1 MLVAAGAACAH
12 FGGVRPVWGPLP
24 GSVAVVLDA
33 TPDAVITAAQREVRA
48 AGLAVVAIAADE
60 GYLETEWYDVL
71 TRRTV
76 DARAPDLDHTVKLR
90 LYADPTAGKTR
101 LVGECVR
108 RIAYDPSEPERDL
121 ERMVPDS
128 TPQHALLDSLVAR
141 LKVVFPP
148 PRPATDTGAT
158 RGP

>member
-1 MLVAAGAACAH
+1 M
-12 FGGVRPVWGPLP
+12 RPVWGPLP
-24 GSVAVVLDA
+24 GSVAVHLDA
-33 TPDAVITAAQREVRA
+33 APDAVITAAEREVRA
-48 AGLAVVAIAADE
+48 AGLKVVAIAADE

-71 TRRTV
+71 TKRTV
-76 DARAPDLDHTVKLR
+76 SARAMDLDHIVKLR

-101 LVGECVR
+101 LVAECVR
-108 RIAYDPSEPERDL
+108 RIAFDPSEPERDL

-148 PRPATDTGAT
+148 LKPPTDTAGPPRP
-158 RGP
+158 